1 VASLLARPSRSRGD
15 DAEARRF
22 LPTTVLAALSAAA
35 VLPLALVAL
44 TLALVVVQ
52 TLDPSGALS
61 VGDCAVLAGRLLLL
75 GEGGEL
81 RLSSGPL
88 VLAPLLLTVGLGW
101 GLSRAV
107 RWVVRARDVAPGR
120 GVAAVAAAAAGAQV
134 VLSLLLAAV
143 VTSSDARIGWPRTV
157 AGVVLLAVLT
167 SGWGAVRESGVL
179 DAVLD
184 RLPGAARPVLRAV
197 LAGLLAAAALCTVL
211 VAVALASDARG
222 YAALDGSLGGGAGG
236 AVGLLGLAVLL
247 LPNAAAA
254 ALGLA
259 AGPGFAVGAGTLVS
273 VHGVTLG
280 AVPALPL
287 LAALPDTQAVPL
299 LAFLSQ
305 GIPALAGLVAGTA
318 LGRWL
323 GDDDGGSVVA
333 ALWGLVTGVGLG
345 IASAAFVLLAGGS
358 LGDGALATVGAPAL
372 ETGLAVGAQAGIAAA
387 LAGAVT
393 RWRALG

>member
-1 VASLLARPSRSRGD
+1 MASLLARPPRSRGH
-15 DAEARRF
+15 DAAARRS
-22 LPTTVLAALSAAA
+22 LSASALAALAAAA
-35 VLPLALVAL
+35 VLPLVLVAL
-44 TLALVVVQ
+44 ALALVVVQ

-61 VGDCAVLAGRLLLL
+61 IGDCAALAGRLLLL
-75 GEGGEL
+75 GEGAQL
-81 RLSSGPL
+81 RLVSGPV
-88 VLAPLLLTVGLGW
+88 VLAPLLLTLALAW
-101 GLSRAV
+101 ALSRAV
-107 RWVVRARDVAPGR
+107 RWVVRAREVAAGR
-120 GVAAVAAAAAGAQV
+120 DVAAVASAAAGAQV
-134 VLSLLLAAV
+134 VLSLVLAV
-143 VTSSDARIGWPRTV
+143 VVNSPDARIGWLRTV
-157 AGVVLLAVLT
+157 VGVVLLAGL
-167 SGWGAVRESGVL
+167 SAGWGAVRESGLL

-197 LAGLLAAAALCTVL
+197 VAGLLAALALCTAV
-211 VAVALASDARG
+211 VAVALVSDARG
-222 YAALDGSLGGGAGG
+222 YAALDGSLGGGVGG
-236 AVGLLGLAVLL
+236 AAGLLGLAVLL

-254 ALGLA
+254 ALGMA
-259 AGPGFAVGAGTLVS
+259 AGPGFVVGTGTLVS

-323 GDDDGGSVVA
+323 GDDDGGSVIA

-345 IASAAFVLLAGGS
+345 LAVAAVVLVAGGS
-358 LGDGALATVGAPAL
+358 LGNGALATVGAPAL
-372 ETGLAVGAQAGIAAA
+372 ETGLAVAAQAGIAAA

>member
-1 VASLLARPSRSRGD
+1 VASLLARPPRSRGD
-15 DAEARRF
+15 DAASRRF
-22 LPTTVLAALSAAA
+22 LPTTALAALAAAA

-61 VGDCAVLAGRLLLL
+61 VGDCAALAGRLLLL

-81 RLSSGPL
+81 RLGSGPL
-88 VLAPLLLTVGLGW
+88 VLAPLLLTAALAW

-107 RWVVRARDVAPGR
+107 RWVVRAREVGPGR
-120 GVAAVAAAAAGAQV
+120 GVAAVAVAAAGTQV
-134 VLSLLLAAV
+134 VLSLLLAAILN
-143 VTSSDARIGWPRTV
+143 SASARIGWPRTV
-157 AGVVLLAVLT
+157 VGVVVLAGLT
-167 SGWGAVRESGVL
+167 AGWGAVRESGVL
-179 DAVLD
+179 DGVLD

-197 LAGLLAAAALCTVL
+197 LAGLLAALALSTAV

-222 YAALDGSLGGGAGG
+222 YAALNGSLGGGVGG
-236 AVGLLGLAVLL
+236 AAGLLGLAVLL
-247 LPNAAAA
+247 QPNAAAA

-259 AGPGFAVGAGTLVS
+259 AGPGFVVGTGTLVS

-299 LAFLSQ
+299 LAFVSQ
-305 GIPALAGLVAGTA
+305 GIPVLAGLVAGTA

-323 GDDDGGSVVA
+323 GDDDGGSVIA
-333 ALWGLVTGVGLG
+333 ALWGLVTGVGMGL
-345 IASAAFVLLAGGS
+345 ASAAVVLVAGGS
-358 LGDGALATVGAPAL
+358 LGNGALATVGAPAL
-372 ETGLAVGAQAGIAAA
+372 ETGLAVAAQAGIAAA
-387 LAGAVT
+387 VAGAVT